1 MMIPAS
7 CPVSRQK
14 SVTYVLLLAI
24 VPFVKF
30 QRAASSVVD
39 SSKIIERQRKEPSSR
54 TESMI

>member
-1 MMIPAS
+1 MMIPAG

-14 SVTYVLLLAI
+14 SVTYVLAI
-24 VPFVKF
+24 VPLVKF